1 METMKE
7 LNMETCPLSM
17 DAEWCPLVNS
27 RADRAEEKR
36 KQRLNWAE
44 QQKANR
50 KTERRVRRAM
60 NAVALALALITG
72 GGIYLNYVEECP
84 VWIAV
89 SVAVGG
95 VTILAFVLGWI
106 FGHRARRY

>member
-1 METMKE
+1 MFEMEE
-7 LNMETCPLSM
+7 LVIESRPLDM
-17 DAEWCPLVNS
+17 TGEWDKQVTDRAARREEDQKQQRN
-27 RADRAEEKR
+27 RAD
-36 KQRLNWAE
+36 

-50 KTERRVRRAM
+50 KVERRVRRAM